1 MLSINPVARAAV
13 STVRASA
20 APSSFDTGLLLV
32 RDTGYTE
39 ERRLQ
44 AYTSGRRPPPG

>member
-1 MLSINPVARAAV
+1 MEAFSVLSINPVARVAV
-13 STVRASA
+13 STVRVSA

-32 RDTGYTE
+32 PDTGYTE

-44 AYTSGRRPPPG
+44 V